1 MTPTPDPDQAP
12 QTQTTDIATKT
23 DIANLK
29 EILEVA
35 PDVAAGLPDLGAKCL
50 LQAVHGRMVH
60 PTLPDAAHEL
70 APGKIT
76 RAVFDW
82 WHQMQWLAGKV
93 KLADV

>member
-1 MTPTPDPDQAP
+1 MTPTSDPVP
-12 QTQTTDIATKT
+12 QIQTADIATKT

-29 EILEVA
+29 EILGVV
-35 PDVAAGLPDLGAKCL
+35 PDVAAGMPELGTRCL

-60 PTLPDAAHEL
+60 PTLPDALHEL

>member
-1 MTPTPDPDQAP
+1 MTPASAPAP
-12 QTQTTDIATKT
+12 QTKTADIATKT

-60 PTLPDAAHEL
+60 PTLPDALHEL